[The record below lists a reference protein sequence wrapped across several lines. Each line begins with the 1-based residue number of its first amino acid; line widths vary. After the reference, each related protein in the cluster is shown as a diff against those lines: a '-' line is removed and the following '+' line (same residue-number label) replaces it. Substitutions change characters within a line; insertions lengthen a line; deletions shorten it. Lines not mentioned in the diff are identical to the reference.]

1 MNISDFQEEWLK
13 NNSNEKGVLIWV
25 NDIQKFVTAKFG
37 TGVNLLDEDMT
48 AGYDDYIYIE
58 ILEYGIPDE
67 LKEID
72 GAQLLFNTA
81 EKDYYT
87 NLKSFCLDALEMVS
101 LDESDYTI
109 LMII

>member
-1 MNISDFQEEWLK
+1 MIFKKS
-13 NNSNEKGVLIWV
+13 
-25 NDIQKFVTAKFG
+25 VTAKFG
-37 TGVNLLDEDMT
+37 TEVNLLDEDMN

-58 ILEYGIPDE
+58 ILEYGISDE

-87 NLKSFCLDALEMVS
+87 NLKSFCLDALEMIS
-101 LDESDYTI
+101 LDESDCTI